1 MRFLQDVWCFFIL
14 CVCVHRLFFVVYSV
28 RLAHYCYAIG
38 SAHIFIYDLVLQHL
52 VFINDART
60 MCKIV
65 SLCFC
70 LSITTTSC
78 TALSSCWL
86 RRLAIIITLLLVFSM
101 RMIASG
107 SVLRIVT
114 TLCKRP
120 LYRIMC
126 SPYLLQKLHLPYLRY
141 LLITHLP
148 HNVSIITESCVIKMC
163 LSTNCCCLL
172 SLFSQ
177 ACSLP
182 MFMFIG
188 RRAWAVFT

>member
-1 MRFLQDVWCFFIL
+1 MQPQAFSYSTHFTAESHIQYASPAVRDWLAGAFCAFLQDVWCFFIL

-86 RRLAIIITLLLVFSM
+86 RRLAIIITLLLVFLT
-101 RMIASG
+101 RMITSRS
-107 SVLRIVT
+107 SVRRIFFKNCIYHT
-114 TLCKRP
+114 CA
-120 LYRIMC
+120 
-126 SPYLLQKLHLPYLRY
+126 
-141 LLITHLP
+141 LLI
-148 HNVSIITESCVIKMC
+148 
-163 LSTNCCCLL
+163 
-172 SLFSQ
+172 
-177 ACSLP
+177 
-182 MFMFIG
+182 
-188 RRAWAVFT
+188 